1 MDLKEITPG
10 WEKYRIIPPPTMAES
25 GGTKPLSF
33 WQKLLY
39 GSGDWGLA
47 STGMLRSVF
56 YAIYIT
62 DVVGL
67 DARIGS
73 FAALIGVIW

>member
-1 MDLKEITPG
+1 MKH
-10 WEKYRIIPPPTMAES
+10 
-25 GGTKPLSF
+25 LSF
-33 WQKLLY
+33 WHKLLY

-56 YAIYIT
+56 YAIYLT

-73 FAALIGVIW
+73 FAALAKFLAMQLFDRMGAIFMHT